1 MRISENEIYIF
12 FFEKHTEMYGLINK
26 GRKN

>member
-12 FFEKHTEMYGLINK
+12 FFEKYTEMYGLINK